1 MALMKNLAILA
12 ILLAVFAA
20 LVLMRAEA
28 ATTFDSPLPTPTATP
43 HPPCLDGVTQDV
55 CEALW
60 ADAPPPCDFSICT
73 EGCIGIWCVHCEDLM
88 CYATDQTYVPNV
100 WGFIRP
106 TTTLT
111 PSIYL
116 PLVAHGCNLVC
127 LGRDCWCEQ
136 DE

>member
-1 MALMKNLAILA
+1 MKNFAIFA

-28 ATTFDSPLPTPTATP
+28 ATTFDSPLPTPTSTP
-43 HPPCLDGVTQDV
+43 HPPCLDGVAVGV

-73 EGCIGIWCVHCEDLM
+73 EGCISIFCVACDANLM
-88 CYATDQTYVPNV
+88 CYATEQTYIPNT
-100 WGFIRP
+100 WGLVRP

-116 PLVAHGCNLVC
+116 PLVARDCTMIC
-127 LGRDCWCEQ
+127 FGRDCWCE
-136 DE
+136 